1 MVVAMFLDV
10 RGNFWAFWEQRL
22 SEQSIGPVSIVTL
35 EWGFWVP
42 FLSAG
47 GSFIT
52 CSLSVSTVR
61 SYTKLGR
68 VSLSSH
74 RLISR
79 CYWGV
84 IGATQL
90 LLPAASCSRVRGYS
104 PAWGS
109 RSGGALPAWPLA
121 VLDHTHHLVPEV
133 ISTDGEREY
142 SIFWLPG

>member
-84 IGATQL
+84 SGGHTAAPPLSI
-90 LLPAASCSRVRGYS
+90 LLPGERLQPCRSR
-104 PAWGS
+104 
-109 RSGGALPAWPLA
+109 GALSAWPLA